1 MSRLY
6 QRIRQ
11 ARALTGLSQEALAI
25 DLGVSR
31 SAVAQWEMHPGGTVP
46 TVENLIALARRSGMA
61 FEYLATGRG
70 AHIAGEPILAV
81 AEDASPYQHLT
92 EQQRRLLDCFDA
104 LGARQRAGLLDL
116 LDGSTRRKRR

>member
-1 MSRLY
+1 MH
-6 QRIRQ
+6 QRIRE
-11 ARALTGLSQEALAI
+11 ARGLTGLSQEALAI

-31 SAVAQWEMHPGGTVP
+31 SAIAQWEMHPGGTVP
-46 TVENLIALARRSGMA
+46 AVENLIALARRSGMA

-70 AHIAGEPILAV
+70 ARIAGEPILNV
-81 AEDASPYQHLT
+81 AEEPSAYRQLS

-116 LDGSTRRKRR
+116 LDSSSRHKRR